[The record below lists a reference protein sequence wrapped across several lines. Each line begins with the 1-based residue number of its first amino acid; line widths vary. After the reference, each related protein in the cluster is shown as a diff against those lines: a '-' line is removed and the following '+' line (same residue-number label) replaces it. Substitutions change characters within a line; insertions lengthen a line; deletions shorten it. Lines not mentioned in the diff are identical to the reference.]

1 MAMILVVG
9 GAGFIGSHMLKV
21 LREAGEAFVV
31 FDNLETGHSAALQ
44 GAECIQGDLRD
55 PGSLARALRA
65 RHFDVVMHFG
75 AYIMV
80 GESVRQPSEYYQ
92 NNFVGTMNLLDAMR
106 DRGINKLIFSSTAA
120 IFGEPQYVPIDEDH
134 PKNPASPYGD
144 TKLAVERLIDAYGTA
159 YGLRSVCLRYF
170 NAAGADPDGVIG
182 EDHHPESH
190 LVPAAI
196 LAAMGATPGL
206 SIFGTD
212 YPTPDGTCVRDY
224 IHVMDLASAHLLAAR
239 YLRDGGESEK
249 FNLGNGRG
257 FSVREIID
265 TVERVS
271 GLRVPVTEAERR
283 PGDPATLIASSAKIQ
298 ANLGWTPQLP
308 GIAQIVEDAWNWRSS
323 HPNGYPSGSGEPA
336 TLPSP

>member
-1 MAMILVVG
+1 MPFVAQVAVG
-9 GAGFIGSHMLKV
+9 K
-21 LREAGEAFVV
+21 
-31 FDNLETGHSAALQ
+31 
-44 GAECIQGDLRD
+44 
-55 PGSLARALRA
+55 LAQLN
-65 RHFDVVMHFG
+65 V
-75 AYIMV
+75 
-80 GESVRQPSEYYQ
+80 
-92 NNFVGTMNLLDAMR
+92 
-106 DRGINKLIFSSTAA
+106 
-120 IFGEPQYVPIDEDH
+120 
-134 PKNPASPYGD
+134 YGD
-144 TKLAVERLIDAYGTA
+144 
-159 YGLRSVCLRYF
+159 
-170 NAAGADPDGVIG
+170 
-182 EDHHPESH
+182 
-190 LVPAAI
+190 
-196 LAAMGATPGL
+196 
-206 SIFGTD
+206 D
-212 YPTPDGTCVRDY
+212 YDTPDGTGVRDY

-308 GIAQIVEDAWNWRSS
+308 GIAQIVEDAWNWRIS